1 MSKTKKPFKETGVGK
16 FLINK
21 APSILGMVGDAFLP
35 GNVISELISGNKELS
50 EGDKAIALEK
60 LRVER
65 AEIDGVTR
73 RWVSDSNSQS
83 WLARNIRPLTL
94 AVLVSAYVGGWYMG
108 LDTEDTASLVTWV
121 LCGYFGARTAD
132 KIGVKFPSKNK

>member
-1 MSKTKKPFKETGVGK
+1 MR
-16 FLINK
+16 
-21 APSILGMVGDAFLP
+21 FLP
-35 GNVISELISGNKELS
+35 GNVISELISGNSELS
-50 EGDKAIALEK
+50 ESDKEIALEK
-60 LRVER
+60 LKIER
-65 AEIDGVTR
+65 AEIDGITK
-73 RWVSDSNSQS
+73 RWVSDSQSQS

-132 KIGVKFPSKNK
+132 KIGVNFPSKKS